1 MTVTV
6 DQLKLGIKKF
16 VENEIAYK
24 ATGVTKFLTFFM
36 LPSIDREV
44 SLMVSKTK
52 EISIFDEFFTPEGNI
67 LLDEVYSRAIQA
79 VDKSGKIVIE
89 KFQLALDRSDL
100 EKIYHYTLGS

>member
-6 DQLKLGIKKF
+6 DQLKSGIKKF

-36 LPSIDREV
+36 LPSIDKEV
-44 SLMVSKTK
+44 SSMVSKIK

-67 LLDEVYSRAIQA
+67 FLDEVYSRAIQA

>member
-24 ATGVTKFLTFFM
+24 ATGLTKFLTFFM
-36 LPSIDREV
+36 LPSIDKEV
-44 SLMVSKTK
+44 NSMVSKIK

-67 LLDEVYSRAIQA
+67 FLDEVYSRAIQA
-79 VDKSGKIVIE
+79 VDKSGKIAIE

>member
-24 ATGVTKFLTFFM
+24 ATGLTKFLTFFM
-36 LPSIDREV
+36 LPSIDKEV
-44 SLMVSKTK
+44 SSMVSKIK

-67 LLDEVYSRAIQA
+67 FLDEVYSRAIQA

>member
-24 ATGVTKFLTFFM
+24 ATGLTKFLTFFM
-36 LPSIDREV
+36 LPSIDKEV
-44 SLMVSKTK
+44 SSMVSKIK

>member
-6 DQLKLGIKKF
+6 DQLKSGIKKF

-24 ATGVTKFLTFFM
+24 ATGLTKFLTFFM
-36 LPSIDREV
+36 LPSIDKEV
-44 SLMVSKTK
+44 SSMVSKIK

-100 EKIYHYTLGS
+100 EKIYHYALGS

>member
-6 DQLKLGIKKF
+6 DQLKSGIKKF

-24 ATGVTKFLTFFM
+24 ATGLTKFLTFFM
-36 LPSIDREV
+36 LPSLDKEV
-44 SLMVSKTK
+44 SSMVDKAK
-52 EISIFDEFFTPEGNI
+52 EVSIFSEFFTPEGNI
-67 LLDEVYSRAIQA
+67 FLDEVYSRAIQA

-89 KFQLALDRSDL
+89 KFQLALDKGDL